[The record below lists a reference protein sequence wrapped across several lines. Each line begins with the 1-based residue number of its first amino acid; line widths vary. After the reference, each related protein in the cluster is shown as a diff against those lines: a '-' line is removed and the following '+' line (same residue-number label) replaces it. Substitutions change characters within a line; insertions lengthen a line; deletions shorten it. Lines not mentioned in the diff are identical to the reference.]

1 MLTNRWHLLLLG
13 KVSRNAGRCIIL
25 LSFLMHEARGC
36 SIPRGMR
43 AAWRKSCSQYMVVG
57 DLEPEV
63 KDWARCCSIWERGVR
78 ESSLT

>member
-13 KVSRNAGRCIIL
+13 KVSQNAGCCIIL

-36 SIPRGMR
+36 SIPRGMSATR
-43 AAWRKSCSQYMVVG
+43 RKSYSQYMLVG

-63 KDWARCCSIWERGVR
+63 KDWARCCSIWERGVQ